1 MMESKDIFEE
11 KCWLTKIGRESFLD
25 VWSMCIL
32 CYGDICRSVFLCM
45 TTDAVSDE
53 WCVFK
58 INFLY
63 SHFVSFYFFV
73 IIVTSPEICVG
84 KCWMICD
91 NKKKYATAFGVGQWD
106 DGRTARDN

>member
-1 MMESKDIFEE
+1 MFGVCVYCAMVTYVVLF
-11 KCWLTKIGRESFLD
+11 SF
-25 VWSMCIL
+25 
-32 CYGDICRSVFLCM
+32 M

-53 WCVFK
+53 WCVFN

-63 SHFVSFYFFV
+63 SHFVSFYFIV

-91 NKKKYATAFGVGQWD
+91 NKRNMQRPLTSVSGMTGEQL
-106 DGRTARDN
+106 RT